1 MKTKTMTQGNSFSL
15 ILKFALPLM
24 LGSVFQEFYTV
35 TDTVIVGQFLGVGA
49 LAAVGASGWI
59 TWMLLAA
66 AQGLC
71 QGFSVLATQ
80 AFGAGKKDEANKQ
93 MGNSL
98 LLSLI
103 ISVILAL
110 SGQLFLAPLLKLLN
124 TPEEIFSQ
132 ALLYLRIYYAGC
144 PITMAYNYA
153 ASHLRAFGNSS
164 VPLKATV
171 IASIVNI
178 GLDILFVGPFGWGVA
193 GAIIATLIAQ
203 LVAAVYSFYALVK
216 IDFVSF
222 RKETVVLKKEISW
235 QQLRIGCPMSLQYI
249 VISIGGII
257 VQFVVNRYG
266 IAYIAGVTATNRLYT
281 LLETA
286 AISYGYAIT
295 TYVGQNVGAGRFDR
309 IKKGIADGN
318 IIAVITSLIIMAAM
332 LLFGK
337 GLVSLFISGT
347 PAEMAEALIVAWRY
361 RVIMVVCL
369 PVLYS
374 LHIFKAAVVGFG
386 SSTFAMLSGV
396 AELVLRVGASFILPI
411 YFGKMNL
418 FYAEPLAWLAAWLVL
433 IVGYVY
439 CFKKALQM
447 NKYGFLLQE
456 N

>member
-1 MKTKTMTQGNSFSL
+1 MKTKSMTQGNSFSL

-35 TDTVIVGQFLGVGA
+35 TDTIIVGQFLGVGA
-49 LAAVGASGWI
+49 LAAVGIGGWI

-66 AQGLC
+66 VQGLC

-80 AFGAGKKDEANKQ
+80 AFGAQKTEEANKQ

-103 ISVILAL
+103 ISVVLAVF
-110 SGQLFLAPLLKLLN
+110 GQLFLSPLLKLLN
-124 TPEEIFSQ
+124 TPEEIFPQ

-144 PITMAYNYA
+144 PIMMAYNYA

-171 IASIVNI
+171 FASIVNI
-178 GLDILFVGPFGWGVA
+178 VLDILFVGPFGWGIA

-203 LVAAVYSFYALVK
+203 LVAAVYSFYALLK

-222 RKETVVLKKEISW
+222 KKETVTLNKNTSW
-235 QQLRIGCPMSLQYI
+235 QQLKLGLPMSLQYI

-295 TYVGQNVGAGRFDR
+295 TYVGQNVGAGRLDR
-309 IKKGIADGN
+309 IKKGMVSGN
-318 IIAVITSLIIMAAM
+318 IIAVLTSLIIMVAM
-332 LLFGK
+332 LLCGK
-337 GLVSLFISGT
+337 GLVSLFISGS
-347 PAEMAEALIVAWRY
+347 PEEMAEAQKVAWRY
-361 RVIMVVCL
+361 LVIMSACL

-374 LHIFKAAVVGFG
+374 LHIFKASVVGFG
-386 SSTFAMLSGV
+386 SSIFAMLSGV
-396 AELVLRVGASFILPI
+396 AELVLRVGASFLLPL

-418 FYAEPLAWLAAWLVL
+418 FYAEPLAWVAAWVVL
-433 IVGYVY
+433 IAGYVICY
-439 CFKKALQM
+439 KKARQSALPDKVSQ
-447 NKYGFLLQE
+447 KV
-456 N
+456 